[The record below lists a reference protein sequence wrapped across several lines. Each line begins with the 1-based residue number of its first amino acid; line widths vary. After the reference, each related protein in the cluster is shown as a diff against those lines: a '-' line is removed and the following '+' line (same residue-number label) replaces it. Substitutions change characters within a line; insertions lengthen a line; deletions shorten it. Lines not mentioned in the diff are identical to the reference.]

1 MAGIV
6 GTIWSGVALRR
17 LKAGADPDS
26 PPRAVAIPVPW
37 EDEAGEALA
46 ALAPGSGPATLPS
59 AAEAWI
65 QRLMLRGRRLGLLD
79 GADAA
84 ESLAAGLRS
93 LILARR
99 GAPGAEIWRDARGD
113 GRFVLN
119 LPAFLDGEGGF
130 DAPAYRA
137 ACQLAVQTLDIWGHG
152 KAESLRLGFAD
163 LAGLLAGFGLG
174 YDSTEARDV
183 AAAIA
188 GLTRGAAEAES
199 GRLAIRFG
207 PRHAVA
213 LICPTP
219 PEEAAIP
226 GLAKAARA
234 ALAAA
239 AASPG
244 LRHRGCI
251 ALSPADAV
259 EALLGAES
267 AGIAPAPGASRPARG
282 EDRRIT
288 QVPTRAAERA
298 GVDAAWLLAPVA
310 PQARRAME
318 AAVMPFLDAP
328 PPAMPAPADLP
339 EARRAAPRPIHAPV
353 NRCWRVAIA
362 GNRVAMRAVEDDR
375 GHLRE
380 ISFSLPREAAMTRA
394 LMEALAQAV
403 SLGLAQGVPL
413 ASFVNAYAYAPGHGG
428 AVEGDAGIRRATSVL
443 DWAFR
448 RLARDYLGRE
458 DLPDPVE
465 EETLQPRAAVL
476 PLLPLELPAHPSP
489 RMRRQLRPAA

>member
-6 GTIWSGVALRR
+6 GTIWAGVALRR

-59 AAEAWI
+59 VAEAWI
-65 QRLMLRGRRLGLLD
+65 QRLSLRGRRLGLLD
-79 GADAA
+79 GADEA

-99 GAPGAEIWRDARGD
+99 GAPGAEIWRDARGE

-119 LPAFLDGEGGF
+119 LPAFLDGAGGF

-137 ACQLAVQTLDIWGHG
+137 ACALAVQTLDIWGHG

-174 YDSTEARDV
+174 YDSNEARDV

-199 GRLAIRFG
+199 GRLATRFG

-219 PEEAAIP
+219 PEETAIP

-251 ALSPADAV
+251 ALAPADGV
-259 EALLGAES
+259 EALLGAE
-267 AGIAPAPGASRPARG
+267 R
-282 EDRRIT
+282 DRK
-288 QVPTRAAERA
+288 
-298 GVDAAWLLAPVA
+298 
-310 PQARRAME
+310 
-318 AAVMPFLDAP
+318 
-328 PPAMPAPADLP
+328 
-339 EARRAAPRPIHAPV
+339 
-353 NRCWRVAIA
+353 
-362 GNRVAMRAVEDDR
+362 
-375 GHLRE
+375 
-380 ISFSLPREAAMTRA
+380 
-394 LMEALAQAV
+394 
-403 SLGLAQGVPL
+403 
-413 ASFVNAYAYAPGHGG
+413 
-428 AVEGDAGIRRATSVL
+428 SV
-443 DWAFR
+443 
-448 RLARDYLGRE
+448 
-458 DLPDPVE
+458 V
-465 EETLQPRAAVL
+465 
-476 PLLPLELPAHPSP
+476 
-489 RMRRQLRPAA
+489 